1 MKSLPKTIV
10 KTDTET
16 DLKGAERSK
25 QWSQYV
31 AVFAA
36 TIASFAVGTNFAWPS
51 PSVPKIMSD
60 EFPLNIT
67 SDEGSYITIIGPI
80 GNIIGAPLTAF
91 LSDAIGRKY
100 TVLAMA
106 LPQLV
111 SWTMIAFAHNT
122 YLFCLARFVAGLTEG
137 ALFIVVPMYI
147 GEVSEPKIRG
157 VLGSSISVSFISGIL
172 FINCVAPYYSIATT
186 AFICLC
192 FPVLLVFVFVWMPE
206 TPYYLIMKGN
216 IEEARKSLQFLR
228 RMNNVDAE
236 LTKLTSDVERQI
248 SEPGSIKDLFRI
260 ASNRKALFILFGLRT
275 AQQFS
280 GVSAFGLYTHTIFN
294 QAGGDISANL
304 SVIIYTSAQILM
316 TFGGS
321 FFIDMFGRKPVLLIS
336 CIGSTLILAVEGLYF
351 YFKDMT
357 DYDTSVI
364 SWLPLAGM
372 LAYVCLFSIGLGTV
386 PNLML
391 GELFS
396 ASVKGKALF
405 LLNIYYAVLISTISK
420 LFQAMAD
427 NFGMYVPFTIFASTC
442 VLGTIFSHFCVPE
455 TKGKTLEEIQQHLK
469 GNVKDKDVNS
479 NV

>member
-1 MKSLPKTIV
+1 MKSFPKTLV
-10 KTDTET
+10 KSESIIA
-16 DLKGAERSK
+16 AEEKSK
-25 QWSQYV
+25 QWPQYV
-31 AVFAA
+31 AVLAA

-51 PSVPKIMSD
+51 PSIPKIISD

-67 SDEGSYITIIGPI
+67 SEEASYITIIGPI
-80 GNIIGAPLTAF
+80 GNIVGAPLTAILADNF
-91 LSDAIGRKY
+91 GRKI
-100 TVLAMA
+100 TILCMA
-106 LPQLV
+106 LPHLV
-111 SWTMIAFAHNT
+111 SWTTIAFAHNT
-122 YLFCLARFVAGLTEG
+122 YLFCLARFIAGLSEG
-137 ALFIVVPMYI
+137 ACFIVVPMYI
-147 GEVSEPKIRG
+147 GEVAEPRIRG
-157 VLGSSISVSFISGIL
+157 VLGSSISVSFILGIL
-172 FINCVAPYYSIATT
+172 FINCVAPFFSIPTT
-186 AFICLC
+186 AFISLT
-192 FPVLLVFVFVWMPE
+192 FPLLLIAVFMWMPE
-206 TPYYLIMKGN
+206 TPYFLIMKGK
-216 IEEARKSLQFLR
+216 IQEAKKSLQFLR

-236 LTKLTSDVERQI
+236 LNKLTIDVERQI
-248 SEPGSIKDLFRI
+248 SEPGRIADLFRI
-260 ASNRKALFILFGLRT
+260 PSNRKALAIMFGLRT

-280 GVSAFGLYTHTIFN
+280 GVSAFGLYTHTIFT

-304 SVIIYTSAQILM
+304 SVIIYTATQILL

-336 CIGSTLILAVEGLYF
+336 CIGSTFILMIEGLYF

-427 NFGMYVPFTIFASTC
+427 NFGMYVPFMIFSSFC
-442 VLGTIFSHFCVPE
+442 LLGTIFSHFCVPE
-455 TKGKTLEEIQQHLK
+455 TKGKTLEEIQQILK
-469 GNVKDKDVNS
+469 GNVNTIKQINQ